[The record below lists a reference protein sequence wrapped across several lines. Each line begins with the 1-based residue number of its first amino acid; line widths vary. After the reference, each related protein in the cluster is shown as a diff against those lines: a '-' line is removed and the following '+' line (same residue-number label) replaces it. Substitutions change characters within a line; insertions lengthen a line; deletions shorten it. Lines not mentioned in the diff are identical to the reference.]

1 MKFKESNFV
10 DHIVSKLQDGKYKEQ
25 FPKNLDLM
33 RALDTELVLEFL
45 KTSQLDSWEKLQEIH
60 KSDLDDFVLDALV
73 SELNSRGMIDVLRNG
88 FHVSDIL
95 LDCVYFKPVSTTNKN
110 AQIQYDQN
118 ILSYIREA
126 KIDPVKPGLVDIL
139 LCVNGLPLATAE
151 IKNLETEQSYKNA
164 EKQYRETRDP
174 EAKLLEFKKR
184 TLVHFAVDQH
194 DISMTTNLD
203 WQKTKFRPFNQGRND
218 GAGNPD
224 NKPYRTSYL
233 WEKIWQKDIWLDIF
247 KNFIHIETE
256 DSVGALISTTEHVI
270 FPRYH
275 QLDCVLDLVNASKKF
290 GPGKNY
296 LVQHSTGS
304 GKSNSIGWLAFKLFS
319 LHNNDNDA
327 IFDSVIVLSDRIGI
341 VGQLQDTISQ
351 FEQTPGVVE
360 SIDASQSLADNLKK
374 ERKILITTQ
383 QKFHNLLEGNKI
395 DSLKGNN
402 FAIIVDEAH
411 SSQGGKSSTKVKMAL
426 SLNEDSQKQEAE
438 FGDEDFVDKL
448 EKAMKDRSPKKNLSY
463 YAFTAT
469 PRDTT
474 LQLFNMPGKN
484 GKAPFHVYS
493 MNQAI
498 EENYIL
504 DVLHNVIT
512 YKRFFEVQKT
522 ILEDRSVQ
530 EKKAKRAIMQ
540 FVDEHEKNIVPKSK
554 VIVDHFLKNTVH
566 KILGKA
572 KAMVV
577 TGRRSQAYKY
587 KIAIDNYLKELGRE
601 DIKTLVAFSGDLFDE
616 DTKEKVNEET
626 INGTKTDEE
635 LREEF
640 EKPEFRILIVAD
652 KYQTGFN
659 QPKLHTMYV
668 DKKLKDIRAVQ
679 TLSRLNRTTNE
690 KHDVF
695 VLLFKNDE
703 EEIKSAFDP
712 YYTRTEL
719 LDKTS
724 PKYLQVLYDIILDQG
739 LIVKEDISNFVKLWI
754 DESTKPIDDIEEE
767 KNNIVSPIVSAYDD
781 LDDVKQDAIRL
792 NLRKFTKNYSF
803 LSQITNYNNSD
814 FEGLFVFGIH
824 LLKFLKGSDHNDYA
838 PEPGDLTLKQ
848 LRLVKTG
855 THSIRLDDNSG
866 ELVSNATV
874 SSPQVPEKLSY
885 LSEII
890 KIINDRN
897 GGYVFTPEDKIT
909 VDEWKD
915 ILQNMEDLREY
926 ALDNDYEYFQSYF
939 EKQFNLVV
947 ARSYESNP
955 KLVSRY
961 YGDEKMKNEII
972 KKAGQLYF
980 KWIQENS
987 IPPITKSTPALN
999 RMNYRQ
1005 TIGKCKGHIRWT
1017 DRYFGEDTL
1026 KYLMDGINSESVK
1039 DVKLLASL
1047 YQSGM
1052 NQFLH
1057 KKFKNFQD
1065 EMKKKGINCQLRVII
1080 DKELHYEIHDR
1091 IIEGQNIIY
1100 NIPSAKQ
1107 VDNGQY
1113 SEIKKTQNKPPFD
1126 EWWNNNKNLDLIKN
1140 WDELDKKISEQKSK
1154 KMYPATCSECQNQIV
1169 VPFAPDGVRPTYCS
1183 EHRHLLGGS
1192 N

>member
-1 MKFKESNFV
+1 MKFAESDFV
-10 DHIVSKLQDGKYKEQ
+10 DHIVLKLKDGNYQDRL
-25 FPKNLDLM
+25 PKNLDLQ
-33 RALDTELVLEFL
+33 RALDNDLVIQFL
-45 KTSQLDSWEKLQEIH
+45 KTSQPDSWMKLQEIH
-60 KSDLDDFVLDALV
+60 VSDLDDFVLDTLV
-73 SELNSRGMIDVLRNG
+73 SELDSRGMIDVIRNG
-88 FHVSDIL
+88 FRVSDIL
-95 LDCVYFKPVSTTNKN
+95 LDCIYFRPVSTMNQE

-126 KIDPVKPGLVDIL
+126 KIDPYKPGLVDIL

-151 IKNLETEQSYKNA
+151 VKNLETEQTYKNA
-164 EKQYRETRDP
+164 EKQYCETRHP

-184 TLVHFAVDQH
+184 TLVHFAIDQH
-194 DISMTTNLD
+194 NVSMTTKLN

-233 WEKIWQKDIWLDIF
+233 WEKIWQKDIWFDIF
-247 KNFIHIETE
+247 KNFIHVETE
-256 DSVGALISTTEHVI
+256 DPVDSLIPTKEYVI

-275 QLDCVLDLVNASKKF
+275 QLDCVIELVNASKEN

-296 LVQHSTGS
+296 LVQHSSGS

-319 LHNNDNDA
+319 LHNDNNES

-360 SIDASQSLADNLKK
+360 SINVAQSLADNLKD

-383 QKFHNLLEGNKI
+383 QKFHYLLDGNKLN
-395 DSLKGNN
+395 SLKGNN

-411 SSQGGKSSTKVKMAL
+411 SSQGGKSSAKVKMAL
-426 SLNEDSQKQEAE
+426 SLNEDSEKQEAE
-438 FGDEDFVDKL
+438 FEEEDFVDKL
-448 EKAMKDRSPKKNLSY
+448 EKAMKDRAPKKNLSY

-474 LQLFNMPGKN
+474 LKLFNMPGKN

-498 EENYIL
+498 EEGYIL

-512 YKRFFEVQKT
+512 YKRFFEVEKT
-522 ILEDRSVQ
+522 IFEDKAV
-530 EKKAKRAIMQ
+530 EKKKANRVIMQ
-540 FVDEHEKNIVPKSK
+540 FVDEHEKNIGPKSK
-554 VIVDHFLKNTVH
+554 LIVDHFLQHTVH
-566 KILGKA
+566 KILGKG

-587 KIAIDNYLKELGRE
+587 KLAIDKYLKELGRE
-601 DIKTLVAFSGDLFDE
+601 DIKTLVAFSGDLFD
-616 DTKEKVNEET
+616 DQTKEKVNEET

-635 LREEF
+635 LRREF

-668 DKKLKDIRAVQ
+668 DKKLHDIRAVQ
-679 TLSRLNRTTNE
+679 TLSRLNRTTDE

-724 PKYLQVLYDIILDQG
+724 PKYLQELYDIILG
-739 LIVKEDISNFVKLWI
+739 KELITKEDIVGFIKLWTE
-754 DESTKPIDDIEEE
+754 ESTKPIDEIQDEQS
-767 KNNIVSPIVSAYDD
+767 NIVTPIISVYDD
-781 LDDVKQDAIRL
+781 LDDVKQDEFRL
-792 NLRKFTKNYSF
+792 NLRRFTKNYSF
-803 LSQITNYNNSD
+803 LSQITKYENAD
-814 FEGLFVFGIH
+814 FEGLYIFGIH
-824 LLKFLKGSDHNDYA
+824 LLKFLKGNKHDDYT
-838 PEPGDLTLKQ
+838 PDPGDLTLKQ
-848 LRLVKTG
+848 LRLVNTG
-855 THSIRLDDNSG
+855 THSISLDDSAG
-866 ELVSNATV
+866 ELVSKATV
-874 SSPQVPEKLSY
+874 ASPQIPEQLSY

-897 GGYVFTPEDKIT
+897 GGYVFTSEDKIT

-915 ILQNMEDLREY
+915 ILQNMEDLRDY
-926 ALDNDYEYFQSYF
+926 ALNNDYDYFQSYF
-939 EKQFNLVV
+939 EKQFNKVV
-947 ARSYESNP
+947 THSYDSNP
-955 KLVSRY
+955 QLVSRY
-961 YGDEKMKNEII
+961 FGDDKMKNEIT

-1026 KYLMDGINSESVK
+1026 KYLMDGMDSENVK
-1039 DVKLLASL
+1039 EIKILASL

-1052 NQFLH
+1052 NLFLH

-1065 EMKKKGINCQLRVII
+1065 EMKKNGIDCTLRVIV
-1080 DKELHYEIHDR
+1080 DKELHYGIHDR
-1091 IIEGQNIIY
+1091 IIEGENIIY

-1107 VDNGQY
+1107 VDNGSY
-1113 SEIKKTQNKPPFD
+1113 SEIKRTQNKPPFD
-1126 EWWNNNKNLDLIKN
+1126 EWWNDNMNLDLIQD
-1140 WDELDKKISEQKSK
+1140 WTELDKKISEQKSR
-1154 KMYPATCSECQNQIV
+1154 KMYPTTCTECDKQIV
-1169 VPFAPDGVRPTYCS
+1169 VPFAPDGVRPTYCLD
-1183 EHRHLLGGS
+1183 HKHLLGGS

>member
-1 MKFKESNFV
+1 MKFQESDFV
-10 DHIVSKLQDGKYKEQ
+10 DHIVSKLQDGNYKERS
-25 FPKNLDLM
+25 PKNLDLQ
-33 RALDTELVLEFL
+33 RALDTELLLDFL
-45 KTSQLDSWEKLQEIH
+45 KTTQPDSWKKLQEIH
-60 KSDLDDFVLDALV
+60 TSDLDDFVIDTLV
-73 SELNSRGMIDVLRNG
+73 SELDSRGMIDVIRNG
-88 FHVSDIL
+88 FRASDIL
-95 LDCVYFKPVSTTNKN
+95 LDCAYFKPVSTLNQE
-110 AQIQYDQN
+110 AQNQYGQN

-151 IKNLETEQSYKNA
+151 IKNLETEQTFKDA

-174 EAKLLEFKKR
+174 EAKLLQFKKR
-184 TLVHFAVDQH
+184 TLVHFAIDQH
-194 DISMTTNLD
+194 NVYMTTKLD
-203 WQKTKFRPFNQGRND
+203 WKKTKFRPFNQGRND

-233 WEKIWQKDIWLDIF
+233 WEIVWQKDIWLDIF

-256 DSVGALISTTEHVI
+256 VPVDALIPTKENVI

-275 QLDCVLDLVNASKKF
+275 QLDCVIELVNASKKN

-296 LVQHSTGS
+296 LVQHSSGS
-304 GKSNSIGWLAFKLFS
+304 GKSNSIAWLSFKLFS
-319 LHNNDNDA
+319 LHNDQNQP
-327 IFDSVIVLSDRIGI
+327 IYDSVIVISDRIGI

-351 FEQTPGVVE
+351 FEQTPGIVE
-360 SIDASQSLADNLKK
+360 GIKTSQSLADNLKE

-383 QKFHNLLEGNKI
+383 QKFHNLLEGNKL

-426 SLNEDSQKQEAE
+426 SLNEDAQQQESE
-438 FGDEDFVDKL
+438 FTEEDFVDRL
-448 EKAMKDRSPKKNLSY
+448 AKAIKDRGPKRNLSF

-474 LQLFNMPGKN
+474 LQLFDMPGKN

-498 EENYIL
+498 EEGYIL
-504 DVLHNVIT
+504 DVLQNVIT
-512 YKRFFEVQKT
+512 YKRFFEIQKT
-522 ILEDRSVQ
+522 ILEDRAV
-530 EKKAKRAIMQ
+530 EPKKAKRVIMN
-540 FVDEHEKNIVPKSK
+540 FVDEHEKNIESKSK

-587 KIAIDNYLKELGRE
+587 KLAIDKYLKELGRE

-616 DTKEKVNEET
+616 ETKEKVNEEK
-626 INGTKTDEE
+626 INGTATDEE

-640 EKPEFRILIVAD
+640 EKPDFRILIVAE

-679 TLSRLNRTTNE
+679 TLCRLNRTIDE

-724 PKYLQVLYDIILDQG
+724 PKYLQELYDIILGKG
-739 LIVKEDISNFVKLWI
+739 LIRKDDIENFIKLV
-754 DESTKPIDDIEEE
+754 DDPTKPRDEIEEE
-767 KNNIVSPIVSAYDD
+767 KSNIISPIVTAYDK
-781 LDDVKQDAIRL
+781 LDDVKRDGFRL
-792 NLRKFTKNYSF
+792 NLRRFTKNYSF
-803 LSQITNYNNSD
+803 LSQIINYDNPD
-814 FEGLFVFGIH
+814 FEGLYIFGVK
-824 LLKFLKGSDHNDYA
+824 LLQFLKGNKHDDYL
-838 PEPGDLTLKQ
+838 PQPGDLTLKQ
-848 LRLVKTG
+848 YRLVKTG
-855 THSIRLDDNSG
+855 TYSINLDEESG
-866 ELVSNATV
+866 EIVSNATV
-874 SSPQVPEKLSY
+874 TAPQTPEKLAY

-909 VDEWKD
+909 VDEWQE
-915 ILQNMEDLREY
+915 IIENMESLREY
-926 ALDNDYEYFQSYF
+926 AIDNDYEYFQSYF
-939 EKQFNLVV
+939 EKEFDKVV
-947 ARSYESNP
+947 SRSYDSNP

-961 YGDEKMKNEII
+961 FGDEKVKNEIN
-972 KKAGQLYF
+972 KKSGELYY
-980 KWIQENS
+980 KWIQENT
-987 IPPITKSTPALN
+987 IPAITKSTPALN
-999 RMNYRQ
+999 RMNFRK
-1005 TIGKCKGHIRWT
+1005 TIGKCKEHILWT
-1017 DRYFGEDTL
+1017 DRYFDEDTL
-1026 KYLMDGINSESVK
+1026 EYLMDGMDSESVK
-1039 DVKLLASL
+1039 EVKLLSSL

-1052 NQFLH
+1052 NKYFH
-1057 KKFKNFQD
+1057 SKFKNFQD
-1065 EMKKKGINCQLRVII
+1065 EMKKNGIDCQLRVII
-1080 DKELHYEIHDR
+1080 DKDLHYEIHDR
-1091 IIEGQNIIY
+1091 IIEGKNIVY

-1107 VDNGQY
+1107 VNKGQY
-1113 SEIKKTQNKPPFD
+1113 SEIKRTQNRPPFG
-1126 EWWNNNKNLDLIKN
+1126 EWWNNDKNLDLIKD
-1140 WDELDKKISEQKSK
+1140 WDELEKKISEQKLK
-1154 KMYPATCSECQNQIV
+1154 KMYPATCSECDKQIQ
-1169 VPFAPDGVRPTYCS
+1169 VPFAPDGVRPVYCS
-1183 EHRHLLGGS
+1183 EHRYLSGGS
-1192 N
+1192 S

>member
-1 MKFKESNFV
+1 MNENNFV
-10 DHIVSKLQDGKYKEQ
+10 EHIVSKLEDGKYQKR
-25 FPKNLDLM
+25 FPNNLDLQ
-33 RALDTELVLEFL
+33 RALDNDLVLEFL
-45 KTSQLDSWEKLQEIH
+45 KISQPDSWRQLQEIH
-60 KSDLDDFVLDALV
+60 MSDLDDFVLDTLV
-73 SELNSRGMIDVLRNG
+73 SELCSRGMIDVIRNG
-88 FHVSDIL
+88 FRVSDIL
-95 LDCVYFKPVSTTNKN
+95 LDCAYFKPVSTINQK

-126 KIDPVKPGLVDIL
+126 KIDPYLPGLVDIL

-151 IKNLETEQSYKNA
+151 VKNLETEQTYKNA
-164 EKQYRETRDP
+164 EKQYRETRHP
-174 EAKLLEFKKR
+174 EAKLLEFKNR
-184 TLVHFAVDQH
+184 TLVHFAIDQH
-194 DISMTTNLD
+194 NVSMTTKLD
-203 WQKTKFRPFNQGRND
+203 WQKTKFRPFNQGRNE

-233 WEKIWQKDIWLDIF
+233 WEKIWQKNIWLDIF

-256 DSVGALISTTEHVI
+256 DSVDALIPTIENVI

-275 QLDCVLDLVNASKKF
+275 QLDCVLELVMSSKEN

-319 LHNNDNDA
+319 LHNDSNDS

-341 VGQLQDTISQ
+341 VGQLQNTISQ

-360 SIDASQSLADNLKK
+360 SIDASQSLADNLKE

-383 QKFHNLLEGNKI
+383 QKFHNLLEGNKL

-426 SLNEDSQKQEAE
+426 SLNEDSQKKESE

-448 EKAMKDRSPKKNLSY
+448 AKAMKDRSPKKNLSY
-463 YAFTAT
+463 FAFTAT
-469 PRDTT
+469 PKDTT
-474 LQLFNMPGKN
+474 LKLFNMPGKD

-498 EENYIL
+498 EEGYIL

-522 ILEDRSVQ
+522 IPEDKAVQ

-540 FVDEHEKNIVPKSK
+540 FVDEHEKNIEPKSK
-554 VIVDHFLKNTVH
+554 IIVDHFLKNTVN

-587 KIAIDNYLKELGRE
+587 KLAIDKHLKELGHE
-601 DIKTLVAFSGDLFDE
+601 EIKTLVAFSGDLFD
-616 DTKEKVNEET
+616 DTTKEKVNEET

-635 LREEF
+635 LRREF

-659 QPKLHTMYV
+659 QPKLHTMYI
-668 DKKLKDIRAVQ
+668 DKKLNDIRAVQ
-679 TLSRLNRTTNE
+679 TLSRLNRITDE

-724 PKYLQVLYDIILDQG
+724 PKYLQELYDLILDQEV
-739 LIVKEDISNFVKLWI
+739 IVKEDIISFIKLWA
-754 DESTKPIDDIEEE
+754 DESVKPIDEIEEE
-767 KNNIVSPIVSAYDD
+767 KNNIISPIVSTYDD
-781 LDDVKQDAIRL
+781 LDDVKQDKFRL
-792 NLRKFTKNYSF
+792 NLRRFTKNYSF
-803 LSQITNYNNSD
+803 LCQITNYENTD
-814 FEGLFVFGIH
+814 FEGLYVFGVH
-824 LLKFLKGSDHNDYA
+824 LLKFLKGSQHYDYA
-838 PEPGDLTLKQ
+838 PDPGDLTLKQ

-855 THSIRLDDNSG
+855 THSINLDESSG
-866 ELVSNATV
+866 ELVSNATIAT
-874 SSPQVPEKLSY
+874 PQIPEKLVY

-897 GGYVFTPEDKIT
+897 GGYIFSPEDKIT
-909 VDEWKD
+909 VDEWND
-915 ILQNMEDLREY
+915 VLQNMEELREY

-939 EKQFNLVV
+939 EKQFNKIVTH
-947 ARSYESNP
+947 SYDSNP

-961 YGDEKMKNEII
+961 FDDEKMKNEIT
-972 KKAGQLYF
+972 KKAAQLYF
-980 KWIQENS
+980 KWIQENN

-1026 KYLMDGINSESVK
+1026 KYLMDGMDLESVK
-1039 DVKLLASL
+1039 EVKLLASL

-1052 NQFLH
+1052 NKFLH
-1057 KKFKNFQD
+1057 KKFQNFQD
-1065 EMKKKGINCQLRVII
+1065 DLKKKGINCQLRVIV
-1080 DKELHYEIHDR
+1080 DKDLHYEIHDR
-1091 IIEGQNIIY
+1091 IIEGQNVIY

-1107 VDNGQY
+1107 VDNGAY
-1113 SEIKKTQNKPPFD
+1113 SEIKRTQNKPPFD

-1140 WDELDKKISEQKSK
+1140 WNELDKKISEQKSK
-1154 KMYPATCSECQNQIV
+1154 KMYPTICTECDKHIE
-1169 VPFAPDGVRPTYCS
+1169 VPFAPDGIRPTYCH
-1183 EHRHLLGGS
+1183 EHKHLLGS
-1192 N
+1192 MS

>member
-1 MKFKESNFV
+1 MTFQENNFV
-10 DHIVSKLQDGKYKEQ
+10 DHIVSKLQDGKYEERL
-25 FPKNLDLM
+25 PKNLELQ
-33 RALDTELVLEFL
+33 RRLDYELVLRFL
-45 KTSQLDSWEKLQEIH
+45 KTSQPDSWKKLEEIH
-60 KSDLDDFVLDALV
+60 ISDLDDFVLDALV

-88 FHVSDIL
+88 FRVSDIL
-95 LDCVYFKPVSTTNKN
+95 LDCAYFKPVSTKN
-110 AQIQYDQN
+110 QEAQIQYDQN

-126 KIDPVKPGLVDIL
+126 KIDPIKPGLVDIL

-164 EKQYRETRDP
+164 EKQYCETRHP

-194 DISMTTNLD
+194 YVSMTTKLD
-203 WQKTKFRPFNQGRND
+203 WKKTKFRPFNQGRND

-247 KNFIHIETE
+247 KNFIHIEIE
-256 DSVGALISTTEHVI
+256 DPVDALIPTTEHVI

-275 QLDCVLDLVNASKKF
+275 QLDCVLELVDASREY

-296 LVQHSTGS
+296 LIQHSTGS

-319 LHNNDNDA
+319 LHNEQNES

-360 SIDASQSLADNLKK
+360 SIEASQSLADNLKDD
-374 ERKILITTQ
+374 RKILITTQ
-383 QKFHNLLEGNKI
+383 QKFHNLLEGNKL

-426 SLNEDSQKQEAE
+426 SLNEDYKKQESE
-438 FGDEDFVDKL
+438 FEDEDFVDKL
-448 EKAMKDRSPKKNLSY
+448 ERAMNDRGPKKNLSY

-469 PRDTT
+469 PRETT
-474 LQLFNMPGKN
+474 LKLFNMPGKN
-484 GKAPFHVYS
+484 GKSPFHVYS

-498 EENYIL
+498 EEGYIL
-504 DVLHNVIT
+504 DVLQNVIT
-512 YKRFFEVQKT
+512 YKRFFEVQKA
-522 ILEDRSVQ
+522 ILEDKAVE

-540 FVDEHEKNIVPKSK
+540 FVDEHEKNILPKSK
-554 VIVDHFLKNTVH
+554 IIVDHFLNDTVN

-587 KIAIDNYLKELGRE
+587 KLAIDNYLKGLGRE

-616 DTKEKVNEET
+616 ETKEKVNEET

-724 PKYLQVLYDIILDQG
+724 PKYLQELYDVILGKG
-739 LIVKEDISNFVKLWI
+739 LITKEDIISFVKLWA
-754 DESTKPIDDIEEE
+754 DNSEKPIDEIEEG
-767 KNNIVSPIVSAYDD
+767 KNNIVTPIISAYDE
-781 LDDVKQDAIRL
+781 LDDVKQDEFRL

-803 LSQITNYNNSD
+803 QSQISNYDNPD
-814 FEGLFVFGIH
+814 FEGLYVFGVH
-824 LLKFLKGSDHNDYA
+824 LLKFLKGNEHYDYA

-848 LRLVKTG
+848 YTLIKTG
-855 THSIRLDDNSG
+855 IHSIKLDENSG
-866 ELVSNATV
+866 EIVSNATV
-874 SSPQVPEKLSY
+874 ATPQIPEKLAY

-909 VDEWKD
+909 VDEWKE
-915 ILQNMEDLREY
+915 ILENMEDLREY

-939 EKQFNLVV
+939 EKQFNKVV
-947 ARSYESNP
+947 SNFYDTNP

-961 YGDEKMKNEII
+961 FGDEKIKNEIN
-972 KKAGQLYF
+972 KKAGELYF
-980 KWIQENS
+980 KWVQENS

-999 RMNYRQ
+999 RMNFRQ
-1005 TIGKCKGHIRWT
+1005 TIGKCKEHIHWT

-1026 KYLMDGINSESVK
+1026 KYLMDGMDSKSVK
-1039 DVKLLASL
+1039 EVKLLASI

-1052 NQFLH
+1052 NKLLY

-1065 EMKKKGINCQLRVII
+1065 EMKKNGIDCELRVIV
-1080 DKELHYEIHDR
+1080 DKELHYDIHDR
-1091 IIEGQNIIY
+1091 IIEGKNILY

-1113 SEIKKTQNKPPFD
+1113 SEIKRTQNRPPFD
-1126 EWWNNNKNLDLIKN
+1126 EWWNNEKNLDLIKD
-1140 WDELDKKISEQKSK
+1140 WDELDRKISEQKSR
-1154 KMYPATCSECQNQIV
+1154 KMYPTICTECEKQIE
-1169 VPFAPDGVRPTYCS
+1169 VPFAPDGIRPIYCS
-1183 EHRHLLGGS
+1183 EHRYLLGGS